1 MNSSL
6 LQPTGKLRIWA
17 VVLALS
23 LMLLCM
29 ALLLI
34 ANLYLGGFYT
44 KQPERLVWSIGL
56 CIALLSLPSVVVYLW
71 IKQAERQ
78 AIPSEHLSGRTA
90 ADAFAPP
97 DVKAWLSP
105 RQYMQQRYPGKW
117 RAIKPWVGVLHTAQT
132 DVSDP
137 RTSDASIHAA
147 WQDTESVF
155 YVKPD
160 YGMKDRALQGLRGR
174 WRPPL
179 DGVMLVAPT
188 LPDVGS
194 PALQQLLD
202 FNQRSGWRLPL
213 CLALSGWTVPAD
225 GVVCQIRDASNTEA
239 ITRDLQQLAWQL
251 AVQGQA
257 DVLQQSSDNQRL
269 ALSAALDQPGII
281 EQLTQQLHAISQQLP
296 PGQPLVQLGWVAE
309 GAAVL
314 PTAEARSW
322 QQYSPRRHRLSHSD
336 KAGWA
341 VTAMAG
347 LLLLGVALSFQ
358 HNFQLI
364 QQAKQQRQALQQA
377 TSLSVALPALAT
389 VQQQISQL
397 QQTQRQG
404 LPWWWRLGLNQLP
417 AVQQALLDGYGQAA
431 RRWLVEP
438 VRQNLRQVLL
448 ALNELPLTSS
458 DNAMLQRAQQQG
470 YASLKAYLMLDQPA
484 RAQPAF
490 LTAQLQ
496 QADGLAQGRRA
507 ALLGFYS
514 QQLPTQAGWRL
525 PADPALVA
533 AARQTLLSLNGIEHD
548 DATLYQTILTQAA
561 AKYPP
566 RSAASL
572 LPGVDS
578 RGLFNLPGV
587 LSGVYTREA
596 WEGYL
601 KEAFE
606 QADPKQGS
614 EAGWVLGVTSS
625 KSEGPVLPQRLRQRY
640 FADYAAAW
648 QAFLNRLHWQNTT
661 SLAAASE
668 QLNAYADPQRSP
680 LQALMAML
688 QYQGRAGAA
697 EKSLAGN
704 LLDKTRQL
712 VGKTTTSAQQTATD
726 PLTAAFGPL
735 LALSVP
741 PDGNNAGNTTPA
753 SSVSLTRY
761 LETLTAVR
769 LKLQQLAASPNPDAA
784 ARQLA
789 QALFQGRQNEIS
801 DGQKYAALLAA
812 SLGQEW
818 AGFAQQAFVSP
829 LDEAGAVVLL
839 PAAADINALWRRSI
853 VLPWGS
859 EMSGRYPFNSTDNDA
874 AIPALGRYL
883 APLQGEI
890 ARFLQQTLGGAL
902 VQEGDQWLPSPNLA
916 NAAPFDAAFL
926 NAVNSLSRLASR
938 WFAEG
943 DAGYSFELQ
952 PVAMPGLV
960 RTELT
965 VDGQTVSYFNQQASW
980 NALRWPG
987 HAQQPG
993 SQLVWES
1000 LQAGSRQT
1008 LAFNGRWAFI
1018 RLLEQA
1024 KVEQLDKARYQLDFA
1039 LPDGLT
1045 ARYILRTSA
1054 ADGPLALLKLR
1065 QFSLPERVFVLPG
1078 TQAQSPAKA
1087 AN

>member
-1 MNSSL
+1 MSEQHQTVPS
-6 LQPTGKLRIWA
+6 PGYGW
-17 VVLALS
+17 LAAAL
-23 LMLLCM
+23 
-29 ALLLI
+29 ALLLLGI
-34 ANLYLGGFYT
+34 ALMSSLYLAGFYA
-44 KQPERLVWSIGL
+44 QGSDRLWASVLILVAVLLGL
-56 CIALLSLPSVVVYLW
+56 GLAYCWHGWRL
-71 IKQAERQ
+71 RQ
-78 AIPSEHLSGRTA
+78 AQSEHPGRLGDTAQPQEDSLSIRQQLGTLTSSRRRKAWVAVIDYLADLPTA
-90 ADAFAPP
+90 ADRPAKRWQESDTALFIPVPDSVPAPE
-97 DVKAWLSP
+97 L
-105 RQYMQQRYPGKW
+105 
-117 RAIKPWVGVLHTAQT
+117 
-132 DVSDP
+132 
-137 RTSDASIHAA
+137 RT
-147 WQDTESVF
+147 
-155 YVKPD
+155 
-160 YGMKDRALQGLRGR
+160 LRGH

-202 FNQRSGWRLPL
+202 FNQRCGWRLPL
-213 CLALSGWTVPAD
+213 CLALSGWAVPAG
-225 GVVCQIRDASNTEA
+225 GVVCQIRDASNMETT
-239 ITRDLQQLAWQL
+239 TRDLQQLAWTL
-251 AVQGQA
+251 AVEGQA
-257 DVLQQSSDNQRL
+257 DVLKQSSDNKRL
-269 ALSAALDQPGII
+269 ALSAALDQPDVIKH
-281 EQLTQQLHAISQQLP
+281 LAQQLRAISQQLP
-296 PGQPLVQLGWVAE
+296 PGQPLVQLGWVADD
-309 GAAVL
+309 AALL
-314 PTAEARSW
+314 PATTRPW
-322 QQYSPRRHRLSHSD
+322 QQFSPRRHRLSHSD

-341 VTAMAG
+341 VTAMVG

-358 HNFQLI
+358 HNFQMI
-364 QQAKQQRQALQQA
+364 QQAKQQQQALQQA
-377 TSLSVALPALAT
+377 TSLTVALPKLGA

-397 QQTQRQG
+397 QQAQRQG

-417 AVQQALLDGYGQAA
+417 AVQQALLDGYGKAA
-431 RRWLVEP
+431 QRWLVEP
-438 VRQNLRQVLL
+438 ARQNLRQVLL

-458 DNAMLQRAQQQG
+458 DNALLQQAQRQG
-470 YASLKAYLMLDQPA
+470 YDSLKAYLMLDQPA

-490 LTAQLQ
+490 LSAQLL

-507 ALLGFYS
+507 DVLRFYS
-514 QQLPTQAGWRL
+514 QHLPGQAGWRQA
-525 PADPALVA
+525 ADPAVVA

-548 DATLYQTILTQAA
+548 DATLYQTILKQAA

-578 RGLFNLPGV
+578 RGLFALPGTV
-587 LSGVYTREA
+587 AGIYTREA

-614 EAGWVLGVTSS
+614 EAGWVLGVASS
-625 KSEGPVLPQRLRQRY
+625 KSEGPVLAQRLRQRY

-648 QAFLNRLHWQNTT
+648 QAFLNRLHLQNTT

-697 EKSLAGN
+697 EKSLASN

-712 VGKTTTSAQQTATD
+712 VGKNAANEPQAATD
-726 PLTAAFGPL
+726 PLSAAFGPL

-741 PDGNNAGNTTPA
+741 PDGNNTGNSAPA

-883 APLQGEI
+883 APQQGEI

-938 WFAEG
+938 WFTEG
-943 DAGYSFELQ
+943 DAAYSFELQ

-980 NALRWPG
+980 SALRWPG

-1000 LQAGSRQT
+1000 LKTGSRQT

-1054 ADGPLALLKLR
+1054 ADGPLALLRLR

-1078 TQAQSPAKA
+1078 SQAQSTAKA
-1087 AN
+1087 AD

>member
-1 MNSSL
+1 MSE
-6 LQPTGKLRIWA
+6 QHHA
-17 VVLALS
+17 VPSPGYGWLAAAL
-23 LMLLCM
+23 
-29 ALLLI
+29 ALLLLGI
-34 ANLYLGGFYT
+34 ALMSGLYLAGFYAQGSDRLWASVLMLVVVLLGVGLAYCWYGWRLRQV
-44 KQPERLVWSIGL
+44 QPEHAGRLSDT
-56 CIALLSLPSVVVYLW
+56 AQPQEESLSV
-71 IKQAERQ
+71 RQ
-78 AIPSEHLSGRTA
+78 QLDTLASHRRR
-90 ADAFAPP
+90 
-97 DVKAWLSP
+97 KAWV
-105 RQYMQQRYPGKW
+105 
-117 RAIKPWVGVLHTAQT
+117 AVIEKPL
-132 DVSDP
+132 DVSTADDQAARRLQESDTALFIP
-137 RTSDASIHAA
+137 LPDSIPTQEVRT
-147 WQDTESVF
+147 
-155 YVKPD
+155 
-160 YGMKDRALQGLRGR
+160 LRGR
-174 WRPPL
+174 FRPPL
-179 DGVMLVAPT
+179 DGVMLLAST
-188 LPDVGS
+188 LPSVGS
-194 PALQQLLD
+194 PALQQLLE

-225 GVVCQIRDASNTEA
+225 GVVCQLTDASNTETTA
-239 ITRDLQQLAWQL
+239 RDLQQLAWTL
-251 AVQGQA
+251 AVEGQA
-257 DVLQQSSDNQRL
+257 DVLRQASDNKRL
-269 ALSAALDQPGII
+269 ALSAALDKPEVIK
-281 EQLTQQLHAISQQLP
+281 QLAQQLRTISQQLP
-296 PGQPLVQLGWVAE
+296 PGQPLMQLGWVADNV
-309 GAAVL
+309 ALL
-314 PTAEARSW
+314 PTTTTRPW
-322 QQYSPRRHRLSHSD
+322 QQFSPRRHRLSHSD

-341 VTAMAG
+341 VTAMVG

-358 HNFQLI
+358 HNFQMI
-364 QQAKQQRQALQQA
+364 QQARQQRQALQQA
-377 TSLSVALPALAT
+377 AALTAALPTLAA
-389 VQQQISQL
+389 VQQQITQL
-397 QQTQRQG
+397 QQAQRQG

-417 AVQQALLDGYGQAA
+417 AVQQALLDGYGKAA

-438 VRQNLRQVLL
+438 ARQNLRQVLQ
-448 ALNELPLTSS
+448 ALNALPLTTG
-458 DNAMLQRAQQQG
+458 DNALLQQAQRQG
-470 YASLKAYLMLDQPA
+470 YDSLKAYLMLDQPA

-490 LTAQLQ
+490 LTAQLV
-496 QADGLAQGRRA
+496 QADGLAHGRRA
-507 ALLGFYS
+507 DVLRFYS
-514 QQLPTQAGWRL
+514 QQLPSQASWRQAAE
-525 PADPALVA
+525 PTVVA

-548 DATLYQTILTQAA
+548 DATLYQTILKQAE

-578 RGLFNLPGV
+578 RGLFVLPGTV
-587 LSGVYTREA
+587 AGIYTREA

-614 EAGWVLGVTSS
+614 EAGWVLGVASS
-625 KSEGPVLPQRLRQRY
+625 KSEGPVLAQRLRQRY

-712 VGKTTTSAQQTATD
+712 VGKNTASEQRAASD

-741 PDGNNAGNTTPA
+741 PDGNNTGNTTPA

-883 APLQGEI
+883 APQQGEI

-938 WFAEG
+938 WFTEG
-943 DAGYSFELQ
+943 DAAFSFELQ

-980 NALRWPG
+980 SALRWPG

-1000 LQAGSRQT
+1000 LKAGSRQT

-1078 TQAQSPAKA
+1078 SQAQSTAKTA
-1087 AN
+1087 D